1 MSKTYLISEEMLQ
14 RTLNALIDFNE
25 QSKHGTALP
34 AEIDDCMELLREI
47 LASPP
52 EEPVAWIDGGDL
64 RGVGNGNSVWVHP
77 DDQGRMIP
85 LYRKNAP

>member
-1 MSKTYLISEEMLQ
+1 MMTKTYLISEEMLQ

-52 EEPVAWIDGGDL
+52 AEPVAWTDEAITRVREIL
-64 RGVGNGNSVWVHP
+64 RK
-77 DDQGRMIP
+77 D
-85 LYRKNAP
+85 AP